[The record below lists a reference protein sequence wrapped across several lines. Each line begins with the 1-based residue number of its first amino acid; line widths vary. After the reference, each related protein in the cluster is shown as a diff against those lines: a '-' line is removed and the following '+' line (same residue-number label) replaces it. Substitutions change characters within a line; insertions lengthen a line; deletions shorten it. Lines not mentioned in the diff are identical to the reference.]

1 MERNLPTKL
10 PKMFHEIRRTGK
22 IINAKKKKRNTKK
35 KNERQSKIEKI
46 EEKLR
51 IKVSRAP
58 GQKKIHGRRKGREK
72 GRTRTSRLIRWP

>member
-10 PKMFHEIRRTGK
+10 PKMFHEIRRTRK